1 MSQNPRGPTRLP
13 GRLRP
18 FFVRPISRRRT
29 VCVATCWRSPV
40 IRALDARRR
49 AVIKSFVIAEQQ
61 NYGRHRKSV
70 GRFVKRAL
78 GLRRSGSAATATG
91 PRRRNSRFE
100 CGTTAGREPCC
111 DSVWS
116 NGGRL
121 FRRRIK
127 RRGALALDARNATGF
142 LSSVQV
148 RFINAAMQRFDGI
161 QFQPTQSTPILRPL
175 SAGHAAFFRRTGPV
189 RTRSRRSRMDCAIGM
204 AAVNAGGLRH

>member
-18 FFVRPISRRRT
+18 FFVRPVSRRRT

-40 IRALDARRR
+40 LRALDVGRR

-61 NYGRHRKSV
+61 KYGRHRKSV
-70 GRFVKRAL
+70 GRFVKRTL

-91 PRRRNSRFE
+91 PRRWSPRLE
-100 CGTTAGREPCC
+100 CGATDWREPCC

-116 NGGRL
+116 NRGRL
-121 FRRRIK
+121 VARRIR
-127 RRGALALDARNATGF
+127 RRGAPALDARYATGF
-142 LSSVQV
+142 LSSVQG
-148 RFINAAMQRFDGI
+148 RFINAALQRFDGI
-161 QFQPTQSTPILRPL
+161 QLQPTQSTPILRPL

-204 AAVNAGGLRH
+204 AAVDAGGLRH